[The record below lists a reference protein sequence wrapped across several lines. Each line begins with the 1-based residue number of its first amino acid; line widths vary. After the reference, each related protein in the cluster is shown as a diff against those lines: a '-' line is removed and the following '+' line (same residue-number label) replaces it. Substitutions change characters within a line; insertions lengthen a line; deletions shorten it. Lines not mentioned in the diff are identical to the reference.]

1 MSEPTTKES
10 NPKDAIGCKK
20 PPLSVLP
27 APAMYVAA
35 LALLDGACKYRR
47 HNWRIAGVRASIY
60 YDAVM
65 RHLTRCWEGEDTDP
79 ESGIP
84 HLGHAMACLIILL
97 DSRLAGKLTDDR
109 PPALDPSWMK
119 DIQSAVT
126 QLLSRHP
133 NPKTPFTINDK
144 PAS

>member
-1 MSEPTTKES
+1 METKPS

-47 HNWRIAGVRASIY
+47 HNWRVAGVRTSVY
-60 YDAVM
+60 YDAAM
-65 RHLTRCWEGEDTDP
+65 RHLTRMWEGEDVDP

-97 DSRLAGKLTDDR
+97 DAQLAGKLTDDR
-109 PPALDPSWMK
+109 PPALDPTWMK
-119 DIQSAVT
+119 KIQGHVDE
-126 QLLSRHP
+126 LLKRHP
-133 NPKTPFTINDK
+133 EPKTPFTNLNQN
-144 PAS
+144 A

>member
-1 MSEPTTKES
+1 MSTKDT

-47 HNWRIAGVRASIY
+47 HNWRIAGVRSSVY
-60 YDAVM
+60 YDAAM
-65 RHLTRCWEGEDTDP
+65 RHLTRWWEGETVDP
-79 ESGIP
+79 DSGIP

-97 DSRLAGKLTDDR
+97 DADLAKKLTDDR
-109 PPALDPSWMK
+109 PPASPDTWMKEIQSRVDELLTRHPSPLPPYTNLDPS
-119 DIQSAVT
+119 
-126 QLLSRHP
+126 
-133 NPKTPFTINDK
+133 
-144 PAS
+144 